1 MSNNSTKK
9 TRQNKTSTA
18 FSVFLMLAMAVAFIA
33 LPAANAHTPPW
44 TLPTHAFLSVSPNP
58 VGVGERVII
67 VAWVDW
73 PLPDTGLSNDI
84 RFRDYK
90 VTITGPDGQT
100 VTINMPST
108 DPTSTSYTF
117 YTPTQIGTYSF
128 VFSHPGIVYTWNAT
142 PAQRTWTNDT
152 FQGATSKT
160 VNLTVQEEQ
169 IPKLPQYPLPTEYW
183 TRPIE
188 GQNTDWWK
196 ISSNWLGRNS
206 GQILGGGN
214 WGGGGIQ
221 PDGTA
226 PNSPHVIWA
235 NPLEAGGVV
244 GGTYSFAQGV
254 TFYTGLSYE
263 GRFSNPLIVNGRL
276 YYDTPLGNNPASGQY
291 KAVDLRTGET
301 VWQNPDISPSF
312 GQLYMYDT
320 PNQHGVI
327 PSGFL
332 WQTSGTNWTAY
343 DPLSGQNVFN
353 LTNVPN
359 GLTVYGSNGEIVR
372 YVLNYGGRWLALW
385 NNTAAPGLS
394 AGTGDLYNLAQW
406 RPFGKNVNAS
416 TAYSWN
422 VTIPNLPG
430 LANPTILSVIPDD
443 LILGTSTNFA
453 AFTSF
458 LTPNPYTFWALN
470 LNTTRGPRGQL
481 LWIKNY
487 TAPAGNLTLSYL
499 GAPNAANLN
508 LPVDP
513 VKRVFF
519 VTVKETSQWYGYD
532 LDSGEILWGPVG
544 EFRDTQYFGTT
555 SNPPAIGYPAYG
567 KLYVAGYGGIL
578 YAFDARNGSLLWT
591 YGNGGTGNSTYSG
604 VETPWGYYPIFVSTI
619 ADGKIYLFSGEHSPN
634 VPPYKGSRI
643 RAIDATTGKEL
654 WTMLGW
660 HASGGFGQ
668 WAGPIADGTLIF
680 YNVYDA
686 RVYAI
691 SKGPSA
697 ATVEA
702 PMASITLG
710 SSLVIRGKVIDISP
724 GTNQLEQATRFP
736 DGVPAVSDASQANWM
751 EYVYMQKP
759 RPTDA
764 TGVEV
769 VLSVL
774 DANGN
779 FREIGKTTS
788 NTDGFYSLQWTPDIP
803 GKYTVYASFQ
813 GSEAYWPSHADTAF
827 AVDPAPLPPPEEP
840 AAPPSMTDT
849 YIAYAAVAIIVAI
862 AVVGAVIVLVVRKR
876 P

>member
-1 MSNNSTKK
+1 MSKNSTEK
-9 TRQNKTSTA
+9 TRHNKTSTT
-18 FSVFLMLAMAVAFIA
+18 FSLLLILAILGTLIA

-58 VGVGERVII
+58 VGIGERVII

-73 PLPDTGLSNDI
+73 PLPETGLSNDI

-90 VTITGPDGQT
+90 VVITRPDGQT
-100 VTINMPST
+100 ETINMPST
-108 DPTSTSYTF
+108 DPTSTAYTF

-128 VFSHPGIVYTWNAT
+128 VFSHPGIVYTWNTTA
-142 PAQRTWTNDT
+142 AMRTWTNDT

-160 VNLTVQEEQ
+160 LNLTVQEEQ

-226 PNSPHVIWA
+226 PNSPHIMWA
-235 NPLEAGGVV
+235 KPLEAGGVV

-263 GRFSNPLIVNGRL
+263 GRFGNPLIVNGRL
-276 YYDTPLGNNPASGQY
+276 YYDTPLGNNANSGPY

-327 PSGFL
+327 PSGML
-332 WQTSGTNWTAY
+332 WQISGTTWMAY
-343 DPLSGQNVFN
+343 DPLSGQWLFN
-353 LTNVPN
+353 QTNVPS
-359 GLTVYGSNGEIVR
+359 GTTVYGPNGEILR
-372 YVLNYGGRWLALW
+372 YQLNYGGRWLALW

-394 AGTGDLYNLAQW
+394 AGTQDQYNLWQW
-406 RPFGKNVNAS
+406 RPIGKNVNAS

-430 LANPTILSVIPDD
+430 LANPSILSVIPDD

-458 LTPNPYTFWALN
+458 LTPNPYTFWAISLKPG
-470 LNTTRGPRGQL
+470 TRGQL

-487 TAPAGNLTLSYL
+487 TAPAGNLTLSFL

-513 VKRVFF
+513 VNRVFF

-532 LDSGEILWGPVG
+532 LDNGDILWGPAG
-544 EFRDTQYFGTT
+544 EFRATQYFGTT

-654 WTMLGW
+654 WTILGW

-668 WAGPIADGTLIF
+668 WAGPTADGYLIF

-686 RVYAI
+686 RIYAVG
-691 SKGPSA
+691 KGSSA
-697 ATVEA
+697 MTIEA
-702 PMASITLG
+702 PKAAITQG
-710 SSLVIRGKVIDISP
+710 SSLVISGTVTDISP
-724 GTNQLEQATRFP
+724 GTKQEEQAARFP
-736 DGVPAVSDASQANWM
+736 NGVPAVSDESISAWM

-764 TGVEV
+764 KGVEV
-769 VLSVL
+769 TLNVL
-774 DANGN
+774 DSNNN
-779 FREIGKTTS
+779 FREIGKTT
-788 NTDGFYSLQWTPDIP
+788 TDTNGFYSYLWKPDIP
-803 GKYTVYASFQ
+803 GKYTVYASFA
-813 GSEAYWPSHADTAF
+813 GSESYWPSHAETAF
-827 AVDPAPLPPPEEP
+827 GVDPAPPAPAEPEPEPPTV
-840 AAPPSMTDT
+840 ADT
-849 YIAYAAVAIIVAI
+849 YLLPGVGGIIATIVI
-862 AVVGAVIVLVVRKR
+862 VGGVIVLALRKR